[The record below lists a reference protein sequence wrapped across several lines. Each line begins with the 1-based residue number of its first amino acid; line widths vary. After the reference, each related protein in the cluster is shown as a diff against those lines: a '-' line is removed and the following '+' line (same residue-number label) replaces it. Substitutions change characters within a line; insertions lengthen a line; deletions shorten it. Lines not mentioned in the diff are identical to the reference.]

1 MAAQREWFEKN
12 YYDVLGVPESA
23 SQKDITKAYRK
34 LARQYHPDTNPGNS
48 EAEERFKD
56 ISAAYDV
63 LGDEAKRKEYDEVR
77 RLGPMAGGFGGAR
90 PGPGGTYRFDVGGA
104 DLGDLLGNFFGGAG
118 GAGGAGRA
126 RSGAGR
132 GVGPQR
138 GADLEASLTLEFAD
152 AVHGI
157 TTSLHLTT
165 DAQCA
170 TCSGSGAKPGTR
182 VNACGVCRG
191 RGVVDDNQGFFAFSS
206 PCRACGGNGVS
217 IESPC
222 STCRGSGVEKRPREV
237 KVRIP
242 AGVTDGQRIRLKER
256 GGPGRNGGPAGDL
269 LVECTVRPHAV
280 FGRDGD
286 HLTIRVPVSFSEAA
300 LGAEIEVPTLDGPRV
315 VLRLKAGTQNGSRH
329 RIKGRGIDTGRHRG
343 DLIVTVDVVVPKHL
357 TESERSAVEALAT
370 ASQTSPR
377 AALFEQL
384 SSKPGGGTSR

>member
-12 YYDVLGVPESA
+12 YYDVLGVAESA

-34 LARQYHPDTNPGNS
+34 LARQYHPDTNPGNTA
-48 EAEERFKD
+48 AEERFKD

-104 DLGDLLGNFFGGAG
+104 DLGDLIGNLFGGAG
-118 GAGGAGRA
+118 ANAGG
-126 RSGAGR
+126 RSRGGAGR

-138 GADLEASLTLEFAD
+138 GVDLEASLTLEFAD
-152 AVHGI
+152 AVHGL

-165 DAQCA
+165 DAQCSV
-170 TCSGSGAKPGTR
+170 CGGSGAKPGTP

-206 PCRACGGNGVS
+206 PCRACGGNGVM

-222 STCRGSGVEKRPREV
+222 SSCRGSGVEKRPREV

-269 LVECTVRPHAV
+269 FVECRVRAHPV

-286 HLTIRVPVSFSEAA
+286 HLTIRVPVTFAEAT
-300 LGAEIEVPTLDGPRV
+300 LGSEIEVPTLDGPRV
-315 VLRLKAGTQNGSRH
+315 VLRLKPGTQNVSRH
-329 RIKGRGIDTGRHRG
+329 RIKGRGIDTGKHRG

-357 TESERSAVEALAT
+357 SDDERAAIETLAT
-370 ASQTSPR
+370 ASHGSPR
-377 AALFEQL
+377 QALFDQL
-384 SSKPGGGTSR
+384 ASMTGSR